1 MELPESVFST
11 IELVV
16 SSVWVVG
23 YSKNYLGGNA
33 QWWLSN
39 GGMLRLVI

>member
-1 MELPESVFST
+1 MELSESVFST

-23 YSKNYLGGNA
+23 YSKKNLGGNA